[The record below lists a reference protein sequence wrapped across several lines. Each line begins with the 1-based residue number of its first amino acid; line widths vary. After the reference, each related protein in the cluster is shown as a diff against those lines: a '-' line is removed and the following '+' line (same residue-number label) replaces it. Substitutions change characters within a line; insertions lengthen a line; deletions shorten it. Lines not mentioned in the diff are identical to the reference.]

1 MVIGAIMQV
10 PIGGSQKQKNKTKES
25 ALIMY
30 NHGSHKIEKI
40 KSNNCI

>member
-1 MVIGAIMQV
+1 MVIRVIMQV
-10 PIGGSQKQKNKTKES
+10 PIGGSQKTKKTKES

-30 NHGSHKIEKI
+30 NHGSRKIEKI